1 MLEEATFDRIDREY
15 RFFFRHKSPFIDV
28 YFERYLKRLV
38 RLVLLDQEQFARP
51 SSREGMTD
59 RTIPVDSQRDTL

>member
-1 MLEEATFDRIDREY
+1 MNGEKRRCSNKRRLIDREY

-38 RLVLLDQEQFARP
+38 RLVLLDQE
-51 SSREGMTD
+51 
-59 RTIPVDSQRDTL
+59 